1 MTHTEI
7 KQARSTLGLTVKQFG
22 AMLDITD
29 ERAMRK
35 HMANPSSATY
45 KPPSARMVRLI
56 NAYLSGYRPD
66 DWPKRTACMG
76 YDNQGE
82 NT

>member
-1 MTHTEI
+1 MTPTEI
-7 KQARSTLGLTVKQFG
+7 KEARLTLGLTVKQFG

-35 HMANPSSATY
+35 HMANPDSATY
-45 KPPSARMVRLI
+45 KPPSSRMVRLI
-56 NAYLSGYRPD
+56 NAYLLGYRPE
-66 DWPKRTACMG
+66 DWPERTACME
-76 YDNQGE
+76 YDNKGE